1 MRKLIIG
8 QPAIVMT
15 LVATIVRLCVAHFVS
30 TTPTEQAWVNAVV
43 TAAAGLIAAVWVNH
57 NGQVPAL
64 LGFVQAVL
72 ALGVGFGF
80 HLSADQQAAIM
91 SIIGGAASLFVWK
104 SVIAPASDTPV
115 PAKV

>member
-15 LVATIVRLCVAHFVS
+15 LVATIIRLCVSHFVS
-30 TTPTEQAWVNAVV
+30 TTATEQAWVNAVV
-43 TAAAGLIAAVWVNH
+43 TAGAGLIVAVWVKH
-57 NGQVPAL
+57 NGQTPAL
-64 LGFVQAVL
+64 LGFVQAAL

-80 HLSADQQAAIM
+80 HISADQQAAIM

-104 SVIAPASDTPV
+104 SVVAPGSPVPTPV
-115 PAKV
+115 R